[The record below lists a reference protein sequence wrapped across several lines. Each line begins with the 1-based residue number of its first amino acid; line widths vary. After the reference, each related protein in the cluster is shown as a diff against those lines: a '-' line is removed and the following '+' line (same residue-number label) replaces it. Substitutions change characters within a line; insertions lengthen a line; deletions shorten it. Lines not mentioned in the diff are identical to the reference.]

1 MHWLPLVAMVI
12 ASALPFPHNPVS
24 SAAVTITQPDSDHHR
39 EQRRDPAVGLATPP
53 VDYNLRGNASQTDH
67 NRQNLHNQKDY
78 AQTSTFK
85 LENQITYQSQLNSD
99 RDDKTGVI
107 PAEEGAFRTEDISE
121 DNFLPNDYKANSR
134 SRQDYSKYVDFSKD
148 TSQDSTVQ
156 NHDFVSPATILK
168 GQGKPEPSQS
178 SEDLRHAPTI
188 MTKSQGTLG
197 TRTGPTEESLNM
209 GAGQR
214 VRMDSLLEGN
224 ELFLNAH
231 PRVLFSPSSLPPED
245 PPLLL
250 MLESGLLEEDGNRE
264 EQEDTYGH
272 IEGHGDHAIDRSY
285 SKVNS
290 KEAVHHVKRDK
301 RSHLM
306 DRRRGE
312 KSVCES
318 VSVWVTDK
326 ETATDS
332 EGKNVTVLKEIQ
344 TQAGPIKQ
352 FFFETRCVQAEQQH
366 SDSNRTK
373 GAVVRPVATGLA
385 GAGCLGVD
393 KKQWVSEC
401 KPKKSFVRALTKDAN
416 NKTGWRWIRIDSSCV
431 CVLLSRT
438 NQGRRV
444 MPKKGRG

>member
-24 SAAVTITQPDSDHHR
+24 SAAIKITQPDSDHHG

-67 NRQNLHNQKDY
+67 NRQNLHNQKDF

-99 RDDKTGVI
+99 RDDKTGVS
-107 PAEEGAFRTEDISE
+107 PAEGGALRTEDIS
-121 DNFLPNDYKANSR
+121 DNFLPNDYKANSI

-168 GQGKPEPSQS
+168 GQGRPEPSQS
-178 SEDLRHAPTI
+178 SADLRHAPTI
-188 MTKSQGTLG
+188 ITKSQGTLG
-197 TRTGPTEESLNM
+197 PRTGPTEESLNM

-272 IEGHGDHAIDRSY
+272 IEGHGDHAIDRSF

-306 DRRRGE
+306 DTRRGE
-312 KSVCES
+312 KSVCQSEN
-318 VSVWVTDK
+318 VWVTDK

-332 EGKNVTVLKEIQ
+332 KGHNVTVVKEIK
-344 TQAGPIKQ
+344 TPAGSFRQ
-352 FFFETRCVQAEQQH
+352 YFFETHCVQPEQQH
-366 SDSNRTK
+366 SDSNRMK
-373 GAVVRPVATGLA
+373 GAAVRPVATGLA
-385 GAGCLGVD
+385 GGGCLGVD
-393 KKQWVSEC
+393 KRQWMSEC
-401 KPKKSFVRALTKDAN
+401 KPKTSFVRALTTDAKN
-416 NKTGWRWIRIDSSCV
+416 QTGWRWIRIDSSCV

-444 MPKKGRG
+444 MPKGGSG